1 MFSKKISKLLVFI
14 SFLSITT
21 SCASNSGSNLK
32 EDLNKKNSAEVKFI
46 KECQGYF
53 DQAQYKYEED
63 SYTNTPDTKILIT
76 RNKDILRI
84 SSSRPNNTFPLG
96 NCKYEKIGKLNK
108 NFKFDICD
116 SDFKLQYFDCKSSL
130 LRPPYTSKY
139 TSYFEI
145 EGEKLIQYFKKKG
158 NNYTSTT
165 KLIKI

>member
-1 MFSKKISKLLVFI
+1 MFSKKISKVLVFI
-14 SFLSITT
+14 SCFLITT

-32 EDLNKKNSAEVKFI
+32 EDLNKKNSADLKFI
-46 KECQGYF
+46 KKCEGYF

-76 RNKDILRI
+76 RNNDILRI
-84 SSSRPNNTFPLG
+84 SSFGASNAFPLG

-116 SDFKLQYFDCKSSL
+116 SDFKLNYFDCKSSL
-130 LRPPYTSKY
+130 LRTPYTSKY

-158 NNYTSTT
+158 NKYTTTT